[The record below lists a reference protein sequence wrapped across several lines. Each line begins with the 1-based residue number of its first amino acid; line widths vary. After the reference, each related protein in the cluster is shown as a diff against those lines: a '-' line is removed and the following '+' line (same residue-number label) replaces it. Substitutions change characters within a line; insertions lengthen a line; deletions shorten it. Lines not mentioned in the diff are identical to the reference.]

1 MFLWII
7 KESCLNS
14 WTFGLNVVPLQAEK
28 NITFQTERTDT
39 MKKLLLMIVVVMMTT
54 VVVKGQESLAGRVYH
69 CGNLMKKE
77 LGDLKKDAK
86 QLEKEAESEKE
97 KEEVKGLTAITDAIV
112 SKMTIKFINDKTA
125 EMSMEAKFDEQKAK
139 EGGASWL
146 LRKMVKLK
154 IGKGMNEKGQITYT
168 VNGRNVTIIGL
179 NKKNKM
185 NFVLSEDGKKLTRTD
200 KEKTFVLDCI
210 K

>member
-28 NITFQTERTDT
+28 NKTFQTERTDT
-39 MKKLLLMIVVVMMTT
+39 MKKLLLMIVVVMRAT
-54 VVVKGQESLAGRVYH
+54 VVVKGQESLAGRVYY

-97 KEEVKGLTAITDAIV
+97 KEEVKGLTAVTDAIV
-112 SKMTIKFINDKTA
+112 SKMTIKFINEKTA

-146 LRKMVKLK
+146 MRKMVKLK
-154 IGKGMNEKGQITYT
+154 IGKGINKKGQSTYS
-168 VNGRNVTIIGL
+168 VNGRNVTILSL
-179 NKKNKM
+179 NKKDKM
-185 NFVLSEDGKKLTRTD
+185 HFELSEDGKKLTRTD
-200 KEKTFVLDCI
+200 KDKAYVLDRI

>member
-1 MFLWII
+1 MH
-7 KESCLNS
+7 
-14 WTFGLNVVPLQAEK
+14 AEK
-28 NITFQTERTDT
+28 NKTFQTERTDT

-54 VVVKGQESLAGRVYH
+54 VGVKGQESLAGRVYY

-97 KEEVKGLTAITDAIV
+97 KEEVKGLTAVTDAIV
-112 SKMTIKFINDKTA
+112 SKMTIKFINEKTA

-154 IGKGMNEKGQITYT
+154 IGKGMNEKGQTTYT
-168 VNGRNVTIIGL
+168 VNGRNVTIISL

-185 NFVLSEDGKKLTRTD
+185 NFVLSEDGKKLNRTD
-200 KEKTFVLDCI
+200 KDKVYVLDRI

>member
-1 MFLWII
+1 
-7 KESCLNS
+7 
-14 WTFGLNVVPLQAEK
+14 
-28 NITFQTERTDT
+28 
-39 MKKLLLMIVVVMMTT
+39 MKKLLLMIVVVMMTA
-54 VVVKGQESLAGRVYH
+54 VGVKGQESLAERVYY

-86 QLEKEAESEKE
+86 ELEKEAESEKE
-97 KEEVKGLTAITDAIV
+97 KEEVKGLTAVTDAIV

-200 KEKTFVLDCI
+200 EEKTFVLDRI